1 MHAWVFRCR
10 TSTWPANWLVPRG
23 YSAHEHSTL
32 YSNARSSLPSSPTL
46 PLDITIE
53 ALAAVLLVSSGLV
66 LGAEK
71 LKPISWNVWAG
82 EIEREGGSRNPYN
95 ALEYRPGF
103 WDVRVSIDISPRST
117 SIVIWP
123 SPGLGSFRSKL
134 TITSL
139 RQTSRKEFSAWI
151 RSQGESSKTTKSWQL
166 QLKFVEA

>member
-1 MHAWVFRCR
+1 MSFYSRFITCLGLVLLTHA
-10 TSTWPANWLVPRG
+10 G

-53 ALAAVLLVSSGLV
+53 ALVAVLLLSSGLV

-95 ALEYRPGF
+95 VLEYRPGF
-103 WDVRVSIDISPRST
+103 WDVR
-117 SIVIWP
+117 
-123 SPGLGSFRSKL
+123 
-134 TITSL
+134 
-139 RQTSRKEFSAWI
+139 TSRKKFSEWI
-151 RSQGESSKTTKSWQL
+151 RSQGESSKTTKS
-166 QLKFVEA
+166 